1 LYTAQ
6 KSNSHYAT
14 LLLLTRY
21 VMLWPRPLT
30 LLPSTFTVYRL
41 SCSQTL
47 CQILAKLDNPAE
59 L

>member
-6 KSNSHYAT
+6 KSNSQYAT

-30 LLPSTFTVYRL
+30 HLPWTFTVYRL

-47 CQILAKLDNPAE
+47 YQVLAKLDNPAE